1 MEFYEP
7 LMVEHP
13 KWVPVSHIGIG
24 NENGIIDSDFGIKFF
39 IPISS
44 LVHTLELASFQF
56 LMLGLMSVSELN
68 AIKFQI
74 YP

>member
-1 MEFYEP
+1 M
-7 LMVEHP
+7 L
-13 KWVPVSHIGIG
+13 VSYIGIG
-24 NENGIIDSDFGIKFF
+24 NRNEIIDSGFGIKLF

-44 LVHTLELASFQF
+44 LVHTLKLASFQF

-74 YP
+74 YPWYNNSYKTKG